1 MSNSQ
6 QTKEEIRAFI
16 AKKLMFGVEPSEVPE
31 DFTSSSQLDSLSR
44 TELVIHVETRYGIT
58 VDPYEEETDFDTLD
72 GVVSLIT
79 RKAA

>member
-6 QTKEEIRAFI
+6 QTKEDIRAFI
-16 AKKLMFGVEPSEVPE
+16 ATKLMRDVDPSEVPE

-44 TELVIHVETRYGIT
+44 TELVLHVETQYGIT
-58 VDPYEEETDFDTLD
+58 VDPYEEETEFDTLAR
-72 GVVSLIT
+72 VVSLIT